1 MFDNF
6 KVSASGMEAQRV
18 RLNAIASNL
27 ANVNTTRGENGEP
40 YRKKDVV
47 FEAVSA
53 SPSGTDKG
61 LVPVKVKGVIKDQR
75 PFKVVH
81 SPGHPDADKDGNLKL
96 PNINPIEE
104 MVNMLSAIRAYE
116 SNIQAFKS
124 SKDMMAKALE
134 IGR

>member
-1 MFDNF
+1 MFGNF
-6 KVSASGMEAQRV
+6 RVNASGMEAQRI
-18 RLNAIASNL
+18 RLDTIASNL
-27 ANVNTTRGENGEP
+27 ANVNTTRGENGGP
-40 YRKKDVV
+40 YKKRDVI
-47 FEAVSA
+47 FEASS
-53 SPSGTDKG
+53 SPSAADGG
-61 LVPVKVKGVIKDQR
+61 LISVRVKGVIKDSR
-75 PFKVVH
+75 PFKVVY

-124 SKDMMAKALE
+124 SKDMMTKALE